1 MLPVSTKKIR
11 NTIPN
16 AAKKERKRITII
28 PQLRFHEFQMVV
40 NCGRRETDVSTSF
53 FIFKDNRF

>member
-1 MLPVSTKKIR
+1 MPASTQTIR

-28 PQLRFHEFQMVV
+28 PQLRFHEFPWVV
-40 NCGRRETDVSTSF
+40 NCEKRETDIETKFSL
-53 FIFKDNRF
+53 DY